1 MASRRRKTADRAHDG
16 GILTAE
22 EKILK
27 EVHDA
32 YVVSVDGAA
41 DVSLAAK
48 MRSVTGEAEQP
59 PGARAAPLAAG
70 LRVVAEPRACC
81 AQICRSRR

>member
-1 MASRRRKTADRAHDG
+1 MSRRKKTADRAHDG

-59 PGARAAPLAAG
+59 PGARAAPLSRAA
-70 LRVVAEPRACC
+70 RRRA
-81 AQICRSRR
+81 SRRR